1 MILTLHWMRTAAALL
16 LALASLAPQAAE
28 GDGKRVLNV
37 AFRSPE
43 STLDPAKMSDL
54 YSRNISPH
62 IFEALYQYDH
72 LARPIKVR
80 PLLAEAMPSVSA
92 DFRTWTIKVKPGI
105 YFTSDP
111 AFKGVRREVTAKD
124 FVYPYQRIAD
134 PANKSPLWGWI
145 DTYKILG
152 LAEVRKAALDS
163 KKPFDYDA
171 PIEGL
176 KALDRYT
183 LQIKVAEPRPRLVFG
198 ILAGSDLVGAQA
210 REVVEFYGDQID
222 AHPVGT
228 GPFKLKQWRR
238 SSLIV
243 LERNPEYRERFYD
256 AEPAAD
262 DAEGQ
267 ALVARFKGR
276 KLPLVDEVRVTIV
289 PEEQPFWLSF
299 LNEQVDILA
308 TSAGALPGGF
318 ITQAMPNGKL
328 APNLARRG
336 IRAVRQVNS
345 DTGYVMFNMDDP
357 LVGGYTPDKIALRRA
372 ISLAYDNEREIRIV
386 RKGQAVPAQSNV
398 VPHTTG
404 FDAAYKSEMSEYSPA
419 RAKALLDIFGYV
431 DRNGDGWREQP
442 DGQPLEV
449 TRSTQ
454 PEQINR
460 EFDTL
465 WRKSLEAI
473 GIKTR
478 FQVQSFAENLKAGRA
493 GKFQVWGLAG
503 SAADPDGQGSLQRFD
518 STQAGGQNMA
528 RFKDTRMDE
537 IYKQLSSLPDGPER
551 EALFKEAKMIGAVY
565 MPYRAL
571 SHRISTDIWHP
582 WVVGYRRPLF
592 WQEWWHMVDIDLTK
606 KPAS

>member
-16 LALASLAPQAAE
+16 LALAPLAPQAAE

-210 REVVEFYGDQID
+210 R
-222 AHPVGT
+222 
-228 GPFKLKQWRR
+228 
-238 SSLIV
+238 
-243 LERNPEYRERFYD
+243 
-256 AEPAAD
+256 
-262 DAEGQ
+262 
-267 ALVARFKGR
+267 
-276 KLPLVDEVRVTIV
+276 
-289 PEEQPFWLSF
+289 
-299 LNEQVDILA
+299 
-308 TSAGALPGGF
+308 
-318 ITQAMPNGKL
+318 
-328 APNLARRG
+328 
-336 IRAVRQVNS
+336 
-345 DTGYVMFNMDDP
+345 
-357 LVGGYTPDKIALRRA
+357 
-372 ISLAYDNEREIRIV
+372 
-386 RKGQAVPAQSNV
+386 
-398 VPHTTG
+398 
-404 FDAAYKSEMSEYSPA
+404 
-419 RAKALLDIFGYV
+419 
-431 DRNGDGWREQP
+431 
-442 DGQPLEV
+442 
-449 TRSTQ
+449 
-454 PEQINR
+454 
-460 EFDTL
+460 
-465 WRKSLEAI
+465 
-473 GIKTR
+473 
-478 FQVQSFAENLKAGRA
+478 
-493 GKFQVWGLAG
+493 
-503 SAADPDGQGSLQRFD
+503 
-518 STQAGGQNMA
+518 
-528 RFKDTRMDE
+528 
-537 IYKQLSSLPDGPER
+537 
-551 EALFKEAKMIGAVY
+551 
-565 MPYRAL
+565 
-571 SHRISTDIWHP
+571 
-582 WVVGYRRPLF
+582 
-592 WQEWWHMVDIDLTK
+592 
-606 KPAS
+606 